1 MNQSTQN
8 SNPPGPRARLVRKAA
23 VLQIKLLADGL
34 RDALLIPV
42 SLVAAVIGLLR
53 GGDDAE
59 REYLR
64 VIKLGRRSERWI
76 NLFGQHRPPVRTHP
90 AGSLDTLVDKV
101 EDVVREQY
109 RKGSATSEA
118 KAAIDKAL
126 EDLQRA
132 SGSTDEKQDESV
144 EK

>member
-1 MNQSTQN
+1 MNQPTQE
-8 SNPPGPRARLVRKAA
+8 SNPPGPREKLARKAA
-23 VLQIKLLADGL
+23 VLQLKLVADGL
-34 RDALLIPV
+34 RDAVLIPV
-42 SLVAAVIGLLR
+42 SLVAAVIGLIR

-59 REYLR
+59 REFHR

-76 NLFGQHRPPVRTHP
+76 NLFGQHRPLTRTHP
-90 AGSLDTLVDKV
+90 ARSLDALVDKV

-109 RKGSATSEA
+109 RRGTATSEA
-118 KAAIDKAL
+118 RAAIEEAL

-132 SGSTDEKQDESV
+132 SESKDEEGDSV